1 MQAFQLPK
9 DFLFGTATAALQIEG
24 GDRNNSWFRWCEQGH
39 IKDGSHCIL
48 ADDHWNRVAEDIDL
62 MKKLNHQ
69 VYRMGLEWSRIEPR
83 KGQFSTDALAH
94 YRKEIELLV
103 KNDIKP
109 LVTLHHFSNPLWL
122 EDQGG
127 WLSEEVVGL
136 FERFTEVVVNHLG
149 DLVSE
154 WITINEPNV
163 YLAMG
168 YVTGEWPPG
177 EKNIMHYFKG
187 AKYMIFSHI
196 KAYQKIHTI
205 RQDRGFKD
213 TLVGVAN
220 HMRVFDPQHGTAREK
235 LSCYLYDLLFQDLF
249 IAGMVAGRLIPPV
262 GTGYPLGKGYYMD
275 FFGLNYYTRDIIS
288 ATWNPAALF
297 GKIEVKKGVPTN
309 DLGWEIY
316 PEGIY
321 RISKQYYER
330 FRVPIFITENGICD
344 KHDRLRARYIYDHLY
359 QIKRLI
365 DEGVDVQR
373 YYHWTLMDN
382 FEWIEGLSGRF
393 GLIEV
398 DFDTQERKIR
408 KSGEFYA
415 AMSKNKGVSR
425 DMIKKYLADSGT

>member
-1 MQAFQLPK
+1 MQAFRLPK
-9 DFLFGTATAALQIEG
+9 NFLFGTATAALQIEG

-136 FERFTEVVVNHLG
+136 FERFTEVVVNHIG

-177 EKNIMHYFKG
+177 EKNIIHYFKG

-196 KAYQKIHTI
+196 KAYQKIHTL

-220 HMRVFDPQHGTAREK
+220 HMRVFDPQQGTAHEK
-235 LSCYLYDLLFQDLF
+235 LSCYLHDLLFQDLF
-249 IAGMVAGRLIPPV
+249 IDGMVAGRLIPPV

-365 DEGVDVQR
+365 DEGIDVQR

-398 DFDTQERKIR
+398 DFDTQARKIR

-415 AMSKNKGVSR
+415 EMSKNKGVSR
-425 DMIKKYLADSGT
+425 DMIKKYLADSGA